1 MHQGPRPSTE
11 WDVSG
16 DVISSR
22 SGPHGWEVVLGSRGV
37 KRDVRGDVIR
47 RTRLLC
53 KAARDQEQG
62 REGLGGQGTCHSVK
76 GRAQRVKRVGPD
88 HGACPERVQ
97 RT

>member
-1 MHQGPRPSTE
+1 MLVNRSMRASRLGAVGQDWNCMHQGPRPSTE

-47 RTRLLC
+47 RTE
-53 KAARDQEQG
+53 A
-62 REGLGGQGTCHSVK
+62 TV
-76 GRAQRVKRVGPD
+76 
-88 HGACPERVQ
+88 
-97 RT
+97 